1 MSLACVGDS
10 LPKGASLGIL
20 GCLLLERP
28 WSADLIVL
36 GFVLTEPLGQPW
48 LLGKSGHFGETCDW
62 WLIHARPG
70 FDEKRTL
77 HMSPTS

>member
-20 GCLLLERP
+20 GWLLLERP
-28 WSADLIVL
+28 WSAVLTVL

-48 LLGKSGHFGETCDW
+48 AAGREW
-62 WLIHARPG
+62 
-70 FDEKRTL
+70 TL
-77 HMSPTS
+77 RGDL